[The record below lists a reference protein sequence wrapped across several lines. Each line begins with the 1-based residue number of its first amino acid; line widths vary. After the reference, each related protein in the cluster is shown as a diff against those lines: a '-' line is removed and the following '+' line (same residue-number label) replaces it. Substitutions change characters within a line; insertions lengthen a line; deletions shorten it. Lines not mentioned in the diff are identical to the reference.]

1 MSTAPI
7 DRRGWVLF
15 AAMGIIW
22 GVPYLFIKVA
32 VEHLAPAVVVFGRT
46 SVAAVPLLVLAA
58 RADAIRPALRA
69 WRPLV
74 AFAALEMAG
83 PWILLT
89 NAEQHLPSGL
99 TGLLIACVPIV
110 GTLVAYLL
118 GDRTVLRPA
127 RLAGIAVGLGGVT
140 LLVATDLGGEAPWW
154 SVVEV
159 LLVCVGYASAPF
171 IATRRLAHV
180 PDLGVVA
187 VSLTGVAILYAPF
200 AWFVRPDEAPPVEAW
215 AAVLALAFLCTA
227 IAFVVF
233 FKLIAAVGPA
243 RSTLITFVNPAVA
256 VVVGAI
262 VLDEEITATTLVGFG
277 LVLVGCWLATRQ
289 GVDVVPEA
297 PIVAGPATRAGRP
310 GP

>member
-1 MSTAPI
+1 MSAAPI

-32 VEHLAPAVVVFGRT
+32 VEHLEPAVVVFGRT
-46 SVAAVPLLVLAA
+46 AIAAVPLLFLAV
-58 RADAIRPALRA
+58 RAGAIRPALAA
-69 WRPLV
+69 WRPLL
-74 AFAALEMAG
+74 AFAVLEMAL

-89 NAEQHLPSGL
+89 DAEQHLPSGL

-110 GTLVAYLL
+110 GTVVAFLL
-118 GDRTVLRPA
+118 GDRSVLRA
-127 RLAGIAVGLGGVT
+127 TRLAGIAVGLAGVT
-140 LLVATDLGGEAPWW
+140 LLVAADLGGEAPWW
-154 SVVEV
+154 SIAEV

-171 IATRRLAHV
+171 IASRRLAHV

-187 VSLTGVAILYAPF
+187 VSLTGVAVVYAPL
-200 AWFVRPDEAPPVEAW
+200 AWITRPTETPPAEAW
-215 AAVLALAFLCTA
+215 ASVLALAFLCTA

-262 VLDEEITATTLVGFG
+262 VLDEQITVTTVAGFA

-289 GVDVVPEA
+289 GAEGVG
-297 PIVAGPATRAGRP
+297 VAD
-310 GP
+310 